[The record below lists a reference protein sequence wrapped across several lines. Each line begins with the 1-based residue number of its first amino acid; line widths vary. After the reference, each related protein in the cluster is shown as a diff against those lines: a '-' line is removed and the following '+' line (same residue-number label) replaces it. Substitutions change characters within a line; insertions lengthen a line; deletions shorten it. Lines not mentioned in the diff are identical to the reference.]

1 MFPNPFRAQPHTRRA
16 LSDQVRQ
23 EWRDF
28 ETWFKAQQS
37 TMEKKCAEKF
47 KEMDKD
53 FHAKSSSS
61 SAPTPAPASKK
72 RLTAAQKQQ
81 QQKEQEAQKKAQL
94 QKQKEEQKGHDESK
108 NAVRLS
114 LRKSLVLSGREEW
127 QKRLGEK
134 GLQDEDWVDMTEGE
148 QMAVQRLLGGDFDE
162 EEEEG
167 DDEDDEEDSSLL
179 HAMTQTQIQSLLRQA
194 PLPSTSGQ
202 QPVAGSSKLPTPQHP
217 QPSPQSL
224 QASLAALQT
233 SVPAASSLPSASRST
248 NPTSLATSQSTPT
261 ASTNQPNNVGGSYAF
276 VNPSSFG
283 HPRVYEDDDDDDGG
297 SSPFEDL
304 TFFSEVL
311 KQPAS
316 SNPFPSHPASSFHSE
331 SSSLSGWSTEFSLS
345 STATSTQTSHTGSPE
360 QPAPKTIAADPMPG
374 GWNFA
379 GGKLDAT
386 PTQATAS
393 GKKSGWLS
401 SQTQTAQAG
410 SAKQA
415 GKQPQRSVDSSAS
428 TSSLSSASGSG
439 SGLGNA
445 PASTNHNTTTTTS
458 RSRVAGP
465 PYIGP
470 VLNTQEDYITYT
482 NTHNT
487 SSNNHHNHGNHNGNN
502 AHSGGPVHVE
512 LTSEEADFEN
522 FKMDVRIRKI
532 HEFHQEAAAADEAL
546 IRDIFRSRKLH
557 KLGLYDDQIEIPG
570 AGGSGSGVGGNGG
583 GGSGNGAGGEGKG
596 SEDETALLRRERE
609 RRCYEEENKKIVE
622 HEKTMVHLRKLKED
636 ERKEIVDDER
646 RKRRNAIKRRSVVG
660 PSHPQQQHQ
669 QEIASASSVS
679 GHIKAA
685 SAPSSSSSSS
695 AAATS
700 KGASS
705 SSSSMGMGMG
715 MGFGSGTIRAKPQ
728 SSAPISASM
737 LFPPQLDS
745 ALSTSST
752 SSNASYAASA
762 FFTPS
767 SFTPSISS
775 VPLASSSSSME
786 DSAVDEFAFDEA
798 KIASI
803 LAAQAQMAQKFDS
816 WAPTAGAGSSQ
827 NGSPRGPEETLPSTA
842 ASAPASSATGVLS
855 GKNASAASTASS
867 SLGDEKRSGNGK
879 EKEGTTKAASA
890 RAPAPAAPA
899 PAVVAEPEPKPVVNN
914 SKLSK
919 AAKKKGKKGASA
931 PEPPAPAPV
940 AAKSNEKVDAKAK
953 GKESVVAAKVVEPA
967 KDAGSIGGFGGKV
980 TVSKEALQQAPV
992 PQPSVKSPWAK
1003 KEEPAVAKSK
1013 SDAGV
1018 PAGSGSQQQSKVPAQ
1033 KEPAAARWKFSLF
1046 DDDEPMTATA
1056 GATSSRTTL
1065 DQAASAALSGLKSTL
1080 LQPPTQ
1086 GIWMPGGNAGVA
1098 RASSDQPT
1106 GGLKAPD
1113 VAGVLRT
1120 VSDQSSAKPSSASAQ
1135 AQAHMASRPEIWLP
1149 PKAKQTTGNIAQP
1162 QQQQSQQP
1170 WDRKPMSAAARARR
1184 MSEPAPPSPV
1194 DPAFFAEPSVAN
1206 GTRRAADA
1214 QGRTI
1219 LKKGTKASKKSGV
1232 MVEEVSDDEE
1242 TEGMS
1247 EALPTDSRHIM
1258 EENPNIVKPKPSVP
1272 SKMFDNI
1279 IAYDEEDYDSGS
1291 TISGPSTVGGWDS
1304 LVGGMAESKST
1315 KAKHVRWTPSALGN
1329 ASPIS
1334 FRGDEE
1340 GPGMNIEAFLQDA
1353 ASALHQGK
1361 AGVPPT
1367 GGRGRTGSMSQGGG
1381 FKWGQANNRAGDV
1394 EGRTPGAPKQDNSDE
1409 LGWYA
1414 MEAMKQMRSKP
1425 ASAV

>member
-1 MFPNPFRAQPHTRRA
+1 MFSNPFRAQPHTRRA

-72 RLTAAQKQQ
+72 RMTAAQKQQ

-94 QKQKEEQKGHDESK
+94 QKQKEEQRGHDESK

-127 QKRLGEK
+127 QKRLGDK
-134 GLQDEDWVDMTEGE
+134 GLQDEDWVDMTDGE
-148 QMAVQRLLGGDFDE
+148 QQAVQRLLGGDFDE

-167 DDEDDEEDSSLL
+167 DDEEDEDSSLL

-233 SVPAASSLPSASRST
+233 SVPPASSLPSASRST
-248 NPTSLATSQSTPT
+248 NPASLSTPT
-261 ASTNQPNNVGGSYAF
+261 ASNNQPNNVGGSYAF

-283 HPRVYEDDDDDDGG
+283 HPRVYEDDDDDDDNDGG

-311 KQPAS
+311 KQPA

-386 PTQATAS
+386 PTQTTVA

-401 SQTQTAQAG
+401 SQTAASS

-415 GKQPQRSVDSSAS
+415 GKQPQRSIDSSAS
-428 TSSLSSASGSG
+428 ASSSGSG
-439 SGLGNA
+439 PGAAGAPNTHNA
-445 PASTNHNTTTTTS
+445 SS

-470 VLNTQEDYITYT
+470 VLNTQEDYITYNAST
-482 NTHNT
+482 TTHQPHNTHNT
-487 SSNNHHNHGNHNGNN
+487 HNTPHGQNHNGNN
-502 AHSGGPVHVE
+502 SGGPVHVE

-557 KLGLYDDQIEIPG
+557 KLGLYDDQIDIPG
-570 AGGSGSGVGGNGG
+570 AGVGGGVGGGGGNGSGINGG
-583 GGSGNGAGGEGKG
+583 GDARGE
-596 SEDETALLRRERE
+596 EDGTALLRRERE

-660 PSHPQQQHQ
+660 PPHTQHH
-669 QEIASASSVS
+669 QELAGPSGS
-679 GHIKAA
+679 GHVKAA
-685 SAPSSSSSSS
+685 SAPSAPSI
-695 AAATS
+695 APALS

-705 SSSSMGMGMG
+705 SSSSMG
-715 MGFGSGTIRAKPQ
+715 FGSGTIRARPQ

-767 SFTPSISS
+767 SFTPSISAI
-775 VPLASSSSSME
+775 PLASSASSME
-786 DSAVDEFAFDEA
+786 DGGAGGEEMVFDEA

-816 WAPTAGAGSSQ
+816 WAPTAGGSSQ
-827 NGSPRGPEETLPSTA
+827 SGSPRGAEEVLPP
-842 ASAPASSATGVLS
+842 APASVPAPPPPSS
-855 GKNASAASTASS
+855 SS
-867 SLGDEKRSGNGK
+867 SLGEEKKSGNGK
-879 EKEGTTKAASA
+879 EKEKEKEGSANAKGAANGAANGS
-890 RAPAPAAPA
+890 RAPAPAP
-899 PAVVAEPEPKPVVNN
+899 VVPSEPETKPVVSN

-931 PEPPAPAPV
+931 PEPPAAPAPAPA
-940 AAKSNEKVDAKAK
+940 AAKAKASEKVDAKANGK
-953 GKESVVAAKVVEPA
+953 GKESVVAAKVVEA
-967 KDAGSIGGFGGKV
+967 TTKDAGGAGGIGGVGGVGKV

-992 PQPSVKSPWAK
+992 PQPSAKSPWAK
-1003 KEEPAVAKSK
+1003 KEEPVAKSK
-1013 SDAGV
+1013 SDVGG
-1018 PAGSGSQQQSKVPAQ
+1018 PAGSGSQQQQQQQASKVSAQ
-1033 KEPAAARWKFSLF
+1033 KEPVAARWKFSLF
-1046 DDDEPMTATA
+1046 DDDEPATATA

-1065 DQAASAALSGLKSTL
+1065 DQAAAAALGGLKSNL

-1086 GIWMPGGNAGVA
+1086 GIWMPGGNAGMA
-1098 RASSDQPT
+1098 RATSDQPT

-1120 VSDQSSAKPSSASAQ
+1120 VSDQSSAKPASASSQ
-1135 AQAHMASRPEIWLP
+1135 AQSHMASRPEIWLP
-1149 PKAKQTTGNIAQP
+1149 PKAKQTTGSIAQP
-1162 QQQQSQQP
+1162 QPQP

-1194 DPAFFAEPSVAN
+1194 DPAFFADPSMAN
-1206 GTRRAADA
+1206 GARRAADA
-1214 QGRTI
+1214 QGKSI
-1219 LKKGTKASKKSGV
+1219 LKKGAKSSKKSGV
-1232 MVEEVSDDEE
+1232 MVEEVSDDED
-1242 TEGMS
+1242 TDGVG
-1247 EALPTDSRHIM
+1247 EALSTDSRYII

-1279 IAYDEEDYDSGS
+1279 IAYDDEDYDSGS
-1291 TISGPSTVGGWDS
+1291 TVSGPSTVGGWDS
-1304 LVGGMAESKST
+1304 LVGGMAESKSM

-1353 ASALHQGK
+1353 ASALNQGK
-1361 AGVPPT
+1361 AGVPLGPV

-1394 EGRTPGAPKQDNSDE
+1394 SGAPKQDSSDE
-1409 LGWYA
+1409 LSWYA

>member
-53 FHAKSSSS
+53 FHAKLSSS
-61 SAPTPAPASKK
+61 SAPTPTPASKK

-81 QQKEQEAQKKAQL
+81 QQKEQETQKKAQL
-94 QKQKEEQKGHDESK
+94 QKQKEEQKEHDESK

-167 DDEDDEEDSSLL
+167 GDEEDEEDSSLL
-179 HAMTQTQIQSLLRQA
+179 HAMSQTQIQSLLRQA
-194 PLPSTSGQ
+194 PLPSTPSQ

-233 SVPAASSLPSASRST
+233 SVPPASSLPSASRST
-248 NPTSLATSQSTPT
+248 NPTSLTPT
-261 ASTNQPNNVGGSYAF
+261 ASTNQSNNVGGSYTF

-401 SQTQTAQAG
+401 SQTQMALAG
-410 SAKQA
+410 SAKQV
-415 GKQPQRSVDSSAS
+415 GKQPQRSVDPSAS
-428 TSSLSSASGSG
+428 TSSLSSGSGSG
-439 SGLGNA
+439 SGLGGA
-445 PASTNHNTTTTTS
+445 PASTNHNTTSTSTS

-470 VLNTQEDYITYT
+470 ILNTQEDYITYT
-482 NTHNT
+482 NTRNT
-487 SSNNHHNHGNHNGNN
+487 SFNNHHNHGNHNGDN

-570 AGGSGSGVGGNGG
+570 VGVGGGGVYGKGGSGI
-583 GGSGNGAGGEGKG
+583 GNGAGGEGKG

-660 PSHPQQQHQ
+660 LPYTQQQHQ
-669 QEIASASSVS
+669 QEIASVSGVS
-679 GHIKAA
+679 GHVKAA
-685 SAPSSSSSSS
+685 SAPSSSS
-695 AAATS
+695 AASTG
-700 KGASS
+700 KASS
-705 SSSSMGMGMG
+705 SSMEL
-715 MGFGSGTIRAKPQ
+715 GSGTIRAKSQ

-737 LFPPQLDS
+737 LFPPQLGS

-786 DSAVDEFAFDEA
+786 DSAVDEFAFDQA

-827 NGSPRGPEETLPSTA
+827 NGSPRGPEETLPSTV

-855 GKNASAASTASS
+855 GKNASATSSS
-867 SLGDEKRSGNGK
+867 SLGDEKKSSNGK
-879 EKEGTTKAASA
+879 EKEGTTKAAGAASTQ
-890 RAPAPAAPA
+890 APAIPTPA
-899 PAVVAEPEPKPVVNN
+899 PVAVAEPEPKPVANN

-931 PEPPAPAPV
+931 PEGPAPTPAPV
-940 AAKSNEKVDAKAK
+940 AASASTTAKSNEKVDAKAK
-953 GKESVVAAKVVEPA
+953 GKESAVAAKVVEPV
-967 KDAGSIGGFGGKV
+967 KDAGSVGGIGGKV
-980 TVSKEALQQAPV
+980 TVSRETLQQAPV
-992 PQPSVKSPWAK
+992 PQPSAKSLWVK

-1013 SDAGV
+1013 SDAGIPV
-1018 PAGSGSQQQSKVPAQ
+1018 SSGSQQQSKVPAQ
-1033 KEPAAARWKFSLF
+1033 KEPVAARWKFSLF
-1046 DDDEPMTATA
+1046 DDDEPMTAMA
-1056 GATSSRTTL
+1056 GATSSRTTF
-1065 DQAASAALSGLKSTL
+1065 DHAASAALSGLKSTL

-1086 GIWMPGGNAGVA
+1086 GIWMPGGNTGVA
-1098 RASSDQPT
+1098 RASSDQPS
-1106 GGLKAPD
+1106 GGLKVPD

-1120 VSDQSSAKPSSASAQ
+1120 VSDQSSAKPASASASAQ
-1135 AQAHMASRPEIWLP
+1135 AHPASRPEIWLP
-1149 PKAKQTTGNIAQP
+1149 PKAKLTTGNIAQP
-1162 QQQQSQQP
+1162 QPQQPQQQSQQQP

-1194 DPAFFAEPSVAN
+1194 DPAFFADPSVAN
-1206 GTRRAADA
+1206 GSRRAADA
-1214 QGRTI
+1214 QGRSI
-1219 LKKGTKASKKSGV
+1219 LKKGAKSSKKSGV

-1279 IAYDEEDYDSGS
+1279 IAYDEDYDSGS
-1291 TISGPSTVGGWDS
+1291 TISGPSTAGGWDS
-1304 LVGGMAESKST
+1304 LVGGMAESKSM

-1361 AGVPPT
+1361 AGVPPV

-1394 EGRTPGAPKQDNSDE
+1394 EGRTPGAPKQDSSDE